1 MIKIELSNP
10 TQVNAGDLLLFGGRK
25 GTVELRDE
33 VLVIGNMSVKFIFEN
48 FDSVEVIKNN

>member
-48 FDSVEVIKNN
+48 FDRVEVIKNN

>member
-1 MIKIELSNP
+1 MIKIELNNP
-10 TQVNAGDLLLFGGRK
+10 LEVNAGDLLLFGGRK

-48 FDSVEVIKNN
+48 FDRVEVIKNN